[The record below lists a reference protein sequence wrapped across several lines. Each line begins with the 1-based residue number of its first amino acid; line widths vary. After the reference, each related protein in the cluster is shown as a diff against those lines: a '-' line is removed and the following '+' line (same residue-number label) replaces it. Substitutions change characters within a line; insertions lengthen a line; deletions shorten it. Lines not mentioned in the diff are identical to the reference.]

1 MAAFIGSHFEN
12 KYHIIFKSKNPNSMP
27 FASNCAVF
35 QILLAF
41 HWLVSLPG
49 ALMEVLNF
57 RGDKF
62 FGKISA
68 FRILRK

>member
-35 QILLAF
+35 QILLVKINLLF
-41 HWLVSLPG
+41 FFFFFMLLSL
-49 ALMEVLNF
+49 
-57 RGDKF
+57 
-62 FGKISA
+62 
-68 FRILRK
+68 